1 MTVYALAQLKI
12 EDRAVYQRYVD
23 RFLPVLAAYGGR
35 LLAADETPEQIEGV
49 WPFDKVILMVFPDRD
64 SFRRWAG
71 SDAYKAIARDRLA
84 ATSGPV
90 LLIQGL

>member
-23 RFLPVLAAYGGR
+23 RFLPVLAAYGGC

-49 WPFDKVILMVFPDRD
+49 WPFDKVILIAFPDRD
-64 SFRRWAG
+64 SFRRWAN
-71 SDAYKAIARDRLA
+71 SEDYKAIAQDRLTSA
-84 ATSGPV
+84 SGPV
-90 LLIQGL
+90 LLVQGL